1 MFHLGMV
8 FFIPLFVLAVL
19 TYYYFFLLIGLIV
32 MVAVYA
38 GLGAL
43 YFKRFPHHYK
53 QLEHRQAIARMILDN
68 TWYVT
73 EDGKSEGWFKDLGKS
88 SKKKIAHF
96 PKVWYRMQKGVIYLT
111 VRITMDK
118 HQKQLADLE
127 PKIEPGLFCETI
139 RKDYYEG
146 HISYAFLYDAER
158 ARIQID
164 DVAAKDGTMKL
175 MHHISW
181 QFDSLPHMLVA
192 GGTGG
197 GKTYFLLTII
207 NALVKTNAVLYI
219 LDPKNADLAD
229 LATVMPNV
237 FSQKEEMVD
246 CLNQFYY
253 DMMDRNAAMKE
264 LPNYKTGENYA
275 YYGLPA
281 NFLIFDEYVAF
292 MEMVGMRESAP
303 VMDKIKQIIM
313 LGRQSGFFLIL
324 ACQRPDA
331 KYLQDGTRDQFN
343 FRVALGRLSEHGYS
357 MMFGEVKKQFFPK
370 TIKGRGYVD
379 VGENV
384 ITEFYTP
391 LVPAGYDFLREIERH
406 RAGGDS

>member
-1 MFHLGMV
+1 MFFV
-8 FFIPLFVLAVL
+8 PLFCFAVL
-19 TYYYFFLLIGLIV
+19 TYYYPSLLIGFIA
-32 MVAVYA
+32 MVAVYV
-38 GLGAL
+38 GLGVL

-53 QLEHRQAIARMILDN
+53 QLEHCQAIARMILDHSWCD
-68 TWYVT
+68 TK
-73 EDGKSEGWFKDLGKS
+73 DGKSEAWFKDLGKS
-88 SKKKIAHF
+88 GKKKIAHF
-96 PKVWYRMQKGVIYLT
+96 PKLWYRMKKGVIYLT
-111 VRITMDK
+111 VKITMDK
-118 HQKQLADLE
+118 HQKQLAELE
-127 PKIEPGLFCETI
+127 SKIEPGLFCETV

-146 HISYAFLYDAER
+146 YICYAFLCDAEG
-158 ARIQID
+158 ARIRID
-164 DVAAKDGTMKL
+164 DVEVKDGSMKF

-181 QFDSLPHMLVA
+181 HFDSLPHMLVA

-207 NALVKTNAVLYI
+207 NALVKTNAVLYV

-229 LATVMPNV
+229 LTTVMPNV
-237 FSQKEEMVD
+237 YSQKEEMVD
-246 CLNQFYY
+246 CLNQFYD

-264 LPNYKTGENYA
+264 LPDYKTGENYA

-292 MEMVGMRESAP
+292 MEMVGMRESGA

-331 KYLQDGTRDQFN
+331 KYLQDGARDQFN

-391 LVPAGYDFLREIERH
+391 LVPAGYDFLAEIGRH
-406 RAGGDS
+406 RGGEM

>member
-1 MFHLGMV
+1 MGMMFLA
-8 FFIPLFVLAVL
+8 PLLCFAVL
-19 TYYYFFLLIGLIV
+19 TYYFPSLLIGLIA

-38 GLGAL
+38 GLGTL
-43 YFKRFPHHYK
+43 YIKRFPHHYK

-68 TWYVT
+68 NWHGT
-73 EDGKSEGWFKDLGKS
+73 EDGKPEGWFKDLGKS

-127 PKIEPGLFCETI
+127 SKIEPGLFCETV

-146 HISYAFLYDAER
+146 YICYAFLYDAER

-164 DVAAKDGTMKL
+164 DVVVKDGSMKL

-181 QFDSLPHMLVA
+181 HFDSLPHMLVA

-207 NALVKTNAVLYI
+207 NALAKTNAVLYI

-237 FSQKEEMVD
+237 YSQKEEMVD

-253 DMMDRNAAMKE
+253 DMMDRNAAMKG
-264 LPNYKTGENYA
+264 LPNYRPGENYA
-275 YYGLPA
+275 YYDLPA

-292 MEMVGMRESAP
+292 MEMVGMKESAP
-303 VMDKIKQIIM
+303 VMDKIKQITM

-331 KYLQDGTRDQFN
+331 KYLQDGARDQFN
-343 FRVALGRLSEHGYS
+343 FRVALGRLSEQGYH
-357 MMFGEVKKQFFPK
+357 MVFGETKKEFFPK

-379 VGENV
+379 VGVNV

-391 LVPAGYDFLREIERH
+391 LVPVGYDFLAEIGRH
-406 RAGGDS
+406 TGGDVQ

>member
-1 MFHLGMV
+1 MLFLV
-8 FFIPLFVLAVL
+8 PLFVLAVL

-32 MVAVYA
+32 TVVVYA
-38 GLGAL
+38 GLGTL
-43 YFKRFPHHYK
+43 YFKRFPHHFK

-68 TWYVT
+68 NWYAT
-73 EDGKSEGWFKDLGKS
+73 EESKSEGWFKDLGKS
-88 SKKKIAHF
+88 GKKKIAHF
-96 PKVWYRMQKGVIYLT
+96 PKIWYRMQKGVIYLT
-111 VRITMDK
+111 VKITMDK
-118 HQKQLADLE
+118 YQKQLAELE
-127 PKIEPGLFCETI
+127 SKIEPGLFCETV

-146 HISYAFLYDAER
+146 YISYQFLYDAQR

-164 DVAAKDGTMKL
+164 DVVVKDGKMKL
-175 MHHISW
+175 MHHVSW

-229 LATVMPNV
+229 LAMVMPNV
-237 FSQKEEMVD
+237 YSQKEEMVD
-246 CLNQFYY
+246 CLNQFYN
-253 DMMDRNAAMKE
+253 DMMDRNAAMKG
-264 LPNYKTGENYA
+264 LPNYRPGKNYA

-292 MEMVGMRESAP
+292 MEMVGMKESGA

-331 KYLQDGTRDQFN
+331 KYLQDGARDQFN

-357 MMFGEVKKQFFPK
+357 MMFGEVRP
-370 TIKGRGYVD
+370 D
-379 VGENV
+379 
-384 ITEFYTP
+384 
-391 LVPAGYDFLREIERH
+391 
-406 RAGGDS
+406 RALCEAV

>member
-1 MFHLGMV
+1 MAIVAHYTSWLVLFLSLLLYAPLV
-8 FFIPLFVLAVL
+8 F
-19 TYYYFFLLIGLIV
+19 
-32 MVAVYA
+32 
-38 GLGAL
+38 L
-43 YFKRFPHHYK
+43 YFKYFAHHYK
-53 QLEHRQAIARMILDN
+53 QLEHQQSIARMIVDN
-68 TWYVT
+68 GWL
-73 EDGKSEGWFKDLGKS
+73 ELADGKANGWFKDLGQAN
-88 SKKKIAHF
+88 KKKIANF
-96 PKVWYRMQKGVIYLT
+96 PRIWYRMQKGVIYLT
-111 VRITMDK
+111 VQITMNK
-118 HQKQLADLE
+118 HQKQLAELE
-127 PKIEPGLFCETI
+127 SKIEPGLFCETV
-139 RKDYYEG
+139 RKDYHEG
-146 HISYAFLYDAER
+146 YISYEFLYDAAR
-158 ARIQID
+158 ARIGIA
-164 DVAAKDGTMKL
+164 DVAVKGGKMKL

-181 QFDSLPHMLVA
+181 AFDSLPHMLIA

-229 LATVMPNV
+229 LGAVMPNV
-237 FSQKEEMVD
+237 YHQKEDMVD
-246 CLNQFYY
+246 CLNQFYD

-264 LPNYKTGENYA
+264 LPSYKTGENYA

-292 MEMVGMRESAP
+292 MEMVGMRESGA

-331 KYLQDGTRDQFN
+331 KYLQDGARDQFN

-357 MMFGEVKKQFFPK
+357 MMFGETKKQFFPK

-391 LVPAGYDFLREIERH
+391 LVPAGYDFLAEIGRH
-406 RAGGDS
+406 TEHKEVG